1 MYDKKTES
9 YLLPDFPVP
18 GILTLDATSVRANS
32 PRLRLEKVEWDKD
45 NDGVYETDGFT
56 LDHDLQI
63 PGRYDIRA
71 RYTFTDLS
79 IDGKDIPIYHLDKIA
94 VV

>member
-1 MYDKKTES
+1 M
-9 YLLPDFPVP
+9 P

-45 NDGVYETDGFT
+45 NDGVYETEGLT
-56 LDHDLQI
+56 LDRDLQV
-63 PGRYDIRA
+63 PGRYDIRT
-71 RYTFTDLS
+71 RYTFIDLS
-79 IDGKDIPIYHLDKIA
+79 VDGNDIPIYHLDKIA